1 MQSKNHKNFVFIH
14 QSVTSARKLLF
25 NGPKKCLKFE
35 TLFWKIWK
43 RTQSQFWQNVRLM
56 SLVSE
61 EKFFF
66 GITVVPHTF
75 PVPLLVKHNGNL
87 KCEITEHWFVFLY
100 SKCDFWTSH
109 SKKLTCTKFQLDR
122 SLRPEVIKRS
132 INSKWC
138 ILVPIRY
145 FAQIFK

>member
-61 EKFFF
+61 EKNFFW
-66 GITVVPHTF
+66 ITVVPHAF
-75 PVPLLVKHNGNL
+75 PVPLPAKH
-87 KCEITEHWFVFLY
+87 KWFVLVY
-100 SKCDFWTSH
+100 SKCNFWTSYA
-109 SKKLTCTKFQLDR
+109 KKPTCTKFQLDR
-122 SLRPEVIKRS
+122 SFRPEVIKENV
-132 INSKWC
+132 NSKWR

-145 FAQIFK
+145 FAQSDK

>member
-14 QSVTSARKLLF
+14 QSATNSRKLLF

-43 RTQSQFWQNVRLM
+43 RTQSQFWQNVRLK

-61 EKFFF
+61 EKIFFW
-66 GITVVPHTF
+66 ITVVPHAF
-75 PVPLLVKHNGNL
+75 PVPLPAKHNKNL
-87 KCEITEHWFVFLY
+87 KCEITVHWFVLVY
-100 SKCDFWTSH
+100 SKCNFWTSQA
-109 SKKLTCTKFQLDR
+109 KKPTCTKFQLDR
-122 SLRPEVIKRS
+122 SFRPEVIKENV
-132 INSKWC
+132 NSKWR

-145 FAQIFK
+145 FAQSDK